1 VFAPAARYRLAG
13 RLRVPTGVTLRG
25 SWDGVPSRETGTVL
39 LMTQGAGN
47 ENGTPFITMENTY
60 EISQKERA
68 PEWFRARVFV

>member
-1 VFAPAARYRLAG
+1 
-13 RLRVPTGVTLRG
+13 
-25 SWDGVPSRETGTVL
+25 VPSRETGTVL